1 MNQSTEA
8 RRDDAGNLL
17 DLLRRLR
24 QEVYYDETEA
34 LAEGLGRTTEEVRA
48 WLDGSEEIDEDGEMK
63 IHGLAQERL
72 SE

>member
-1 MNQSTEA
+1 MDQSTEA
-8 RRDDAGNLL
+8 KRDDSTPV
-17 DLLRRLR
+17 DLLRRLK

-34 LAEGLGRTTEEVRA
+34 LAEGLGRTTEEIEA

>member
-1 MNQSTEA
+1 MDQSTEA
-8 RRDDAGNLL
+8 KRDDSTLV

-24 QEVYYDETEA
+24 HEVYYDETEA
-34 LAEGLGRTTEEVRA
+34 LAEGLGRTTEEIEA